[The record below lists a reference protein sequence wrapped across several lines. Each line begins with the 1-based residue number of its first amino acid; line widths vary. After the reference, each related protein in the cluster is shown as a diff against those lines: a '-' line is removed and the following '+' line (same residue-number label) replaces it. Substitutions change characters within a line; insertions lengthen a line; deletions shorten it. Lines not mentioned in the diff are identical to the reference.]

1 MGTMPDESIRV
12 LVAHSFPSALIE
24 RLRGISPRLDIQ
36 VQAVQSSEE
45 IPDEIWEQVEVLYT
59 SRVLPAPEQV
69 PSLQWVQF
77 HYAGIDH
84 VLDHPLLK
92 TDITFTTMSGAS
104 VPQMAEYVLLG
115 MLTMGRKLYQVLDD
129 PPEIQWD
136 RDRYTRYQPLD
147 LRGSTVGI
155 IGYGSIGRELGRLCH
170 ALGMEVLASKQNLM
184 KLQDEGYQIEG
195 LGDPG
200 ADYPH
205 RLYPSQ
211 AVRSM
216 AGLCDFLV
224 VTVPLTAETRGLV
237 DDSVLEALKP
247 TAYLID
253 VSRGGV
259 VGEEALLAAL
269 NNKQLAGAFLDVFE
283 EEPLAEDHPFW
294 QMDNVVVTPH
304 IAGASSRYYER
315 ATELMAAN
323 LQRYLAEQPL
333 INRFD
338 FKRGY

>member
-1 MGTMPDESIRV
+1 M
-12 LVAHSFPSALIE
+12 IE
-24 RLRGISPRLDIQ
+24 RLGGISPRLDIQ
-36 VQAVQSSEE
+36 VQPTQSAEE
-45 IPDEIWEQVEVLYT
+45 IPDEVWEQVEVLYT
-59 SRVLPAPEQV
+59 SAVLPEPEQA
-69 PSLQWVQF
+69 PSLRWVQF

-84 VLDHPLLK
+84 VLGHPLLD
-92 TDITFTTMSGAS
+92 TDVFVTTMSGAS
-104 VPQMAEYVLLG
+104 MPQMAEYVLLA
-115 MLTMGRKLYQVLDD
+115 MLTMGRKLYQVLQD
-129 PPEIQWD
+129 PPEVQWD
-136 RDRYTRYQPLD
+136 KDRYNRYRPLD

-155 IGYGSIGRELGRLCH
+155 VGYGSVGRELGRLCH

-200 ADYPH
+200 ADFPH
-205 RLYPSQ
+205 RIYPSQ

-224 VTVPLTAETRGLV
+224 VTVPLTDETRGLV
-237 DDSVLEALKP
+237 DAAVLEALKP
-247 TAYLID
+247 TAYLVD

-259 VGEEALLAAL
+259 VREEALLAAL
-269 NNKQLAGAFLDVFE
+269 RERQLAGAYLDVFE

-294 QMDNVVVTPH
+294 QMDNVIVTPH

-315 ATELMAAN
+315 ATELMAVN

-333 INRFD
+333 INRFNL
-338 FKRGY
+338 KLGY